1 MQGDVGKGELGHG
14 DCFGVGDELDPVR
27 AGAVRVAVGV
37 FAEQAEPA
45 FPAGFQAGRAVAGE
59 PLPCLRLCL
68 EVVAGDCCGAVAAG
82 EPPVE
87 CVGVRDLGQQ
97 VLERAL
103 GSPAV
108 PSAVPSADPLMGG
121 RRG

>member
-1 MQGDVGKGELGHG
+1 MRGDVGEGELGHG
-14 DCFGVGDELDPVR
+14 DCFGAGDELDPVG

-45 FPAGFQAGRAVAGE
+45 FPAGFQVGWAVAGE
-59 PLPCLRLCL
+59 PLLCLRLCL
-68 EVVAGDCCGAVAAG
+68 EVVAGDCRGAVAAG

-108 PSAVPSADPLMGG
+108 PSAVPSADPLVGEDAG
-121 RRG
+121 